1 MAQSFKLF
9 IKLLTIDNY
18 RNPVMFCKTFMGQY
32 PCSLIILQCRVVSM
46 HYATKLFYFI
56 NKKIKCNYIF
66 DQIKYRHVLYQVVLH
81 ISGGVF
87 SHSVALF
94 TDVAHLASDLISF
107 LISLLALYLS
117 TKPASKRMS
126 MGYYRIGRSNVCVP
140 WNKLKVLLNCH

>member
-1 MAQSFKLF
+1 
-9 IKLLTIDNY
+9 
-18 RNPVMFCKTFMGQY
+18 MGQY
-32 PCSLIILQCRVVSM
+32 PCSLIILQCRVVCM
-46 HYATKLFYFI
+46 HYPTWLFYFI

-66 DQIKYRHVLYQVVLH
+66 DQIKYRHVLDQVVLH

-126 MGYYRIGRSNVCVP
+126 MGYYRIGRSKVCVP
-140 WNKLKVLLNCH
+140 WNKLKVPGTLKFSLKDE